1 MPCGR
6 CRPSAFDLDPV
17 APLLSPPQYRNAANP
32 LAHYDSTAE
41 EILQQCDGLCP
52 SLVVCVGGAPR
63 GSSSANSSSPFE
75 PQAERP
81 SLSAFPSVPL
91 ERFLPSVVLS
101 WSWSACPEHRAC
113 HAVAVAQHS
122 GLRAE
127 GLLAQGASVSRGAVG
142 LTAGASPR

>member
-52 SLVVCVGGAPR
+52 SLVVCVGGSSRQLLNTLLVTLRAPGR
-63 GSSSANSSSPFE
+63 AP
-75 PQAERP
+75 
-81 SLSAFPSVPL
+81 LS
-91 ERFLPSVVLS
+91 ERF
-101 WSWSACPEHRAC
+101 PER
-113 HAVAVAQHS
+113 S
-122 GLRAE
+122 L
-127 GLLAQGASVSRGAVG
+127 GAVSSQCCA
-142 LTAGASPR
+142 LLELVCLS

>member
-52 SLVVCVGGAPR
+52 SLVVCVGG
-63 GSSSANSSSPFE
+63 SSSPFE

-113 HAVAVAQHS
+113 HAVAVAQQS

>member
-52 SLVVCVGGAPR
+52 SLVVCVWG
-63 GSSSANSSSPFE
+63 
-75 PQAERP
+75 
-81 SLSAFPSVPL
+81 
-91 ERFLPSVVLS
+91 
-101 WSWSACPEHRAC
+101 
-113 HAVAVAQHS
+113 
-122 GLRAE
+122 
-127 GLLAQGASVSRGAVG
+127 GLLAAAPQQTPRHPS
-142 LTAGASPR
+142 SPRPSAPL